1 MHRALTVVGAPS
13 NVGAR
18 PYDDGVAR
26 DLDLAPAV
34 LRERGV
40 IARLGAVD
48 LGDVAGP
55 RYQDLARPAHRVR
68 NEAQIETYSRA
79 LAERISLAIGHGQF
93 AVVLGGDC
101 SILLACLLAARR
113 KFGSELGL
121 VYVDAHADFA
131 VDAESS
137 SGAVAGMALALA
149 TGRGRSRLARLA
161 GAPSLVD
168 GRRAALVGRRGAD
181 GGRGGQAAVAASSIL
196 DVPSA
201 QLLAD
206 DWLELAAL
214 TLDQVASPESRGF
227 WIQLDVDVLNPIVMN
242 AVDSPV
248 PGGPMP
254 RQLERMLAP
263 LVRHPKALGLSV
275 TTYDPALDPDRSC
288 ARQLVGFLEAL
299 LAPLSPR

>member
-48 LGDVAGP
+48 LGDVAAP

-68 NEAQIETYSRA
+68 NEAQIEAYSRA
-79 LAERISLAIGHGQF
+79 LAERLSLAIGDGQF
-93 AVVLGGDC
+93 GVVIGGDC

-113 KFGSELGL
+113 KYGRELGL

-131 VDAESS
+131 VDEESP

-161 GAPSLVD
+161 GAASLVE
-168 GRRAALVGRRGAD
+168 GRRAALVGRRGTD
-181 GGRGGQAAVAASSIL
+181 GGRGGHAAVAASSIL

-227 WIQLDVDVLNPIVMN
+227 WIQLDVDVLNPAVMN

-248 PGGPMP
+248 PGGPTP

-299 LAPLSPR
+299 LAPLASR